1 MSYFLSICIP
11 TYNGG
16 ENLKYNVNKL
26 IKMQPEFGFEV
37 CVSDNASDDGTQ
49 EFMKNIIDKYD
60 FVKYYRHEGN
70 YGFSYNLDY
79 VLNMANG
86 KYRWSLGDD
95 DEINSNSLKKVIDLL
110 QLREP
115 SICVVNG
122 CTPKNVKRVN
132 GLQTKIYDDKN
143 VILSILGEHMAWI
156 SALIFHHLTIKNL
169 NIKNIADNALPH
181 MIEIFK
187 FLSNTC
193 NLLFINEICVSS
205 QENAHIR
212 YNDKILKYLIKD
224 WYNVITFL
232 KEYNDSAKKIYLG
245 AIIKRVFTNKAIL
258 VLRSKNII
266 NKQNINEVRGELKH
280 YPLSF
285 RIKMNLIVYI
295 PYKTL
300 DKFYNIYKIVK
311 YYAKS

>member
-26 IKMQPEFGFEV
+26 IKMQPEFGFEI

-49 EFMKNIIDKYD
+49 EFMEDIIDKYD
-60 FVKYYRHEGN
+60 FVKYHRNEEN

-86 KYRWSLGDD
+86 DFRWSLGDD
-95 DEINSNSLKKVIDLL
+95 DEINSNSLEKVINLL
-110 QLREP
+110 YLHEP

-122 CTPKNVKRVN
+122 CTPKNVKRVK
-132 GLQTKIYDDKN
+132 GLETEIYDDKN

-156 SALIFHHLTIKNL
+156 SCLIFHHLTIKKL
-169 NIKNIADNALPH
+169 NIKNITNNALPH
-181 MIEIFK
+181 MIEIFR

-193 NLLFINEICVSS
+193 NLLFVNEICVSS
-205 QENAHIR
+205 QENAYMR
-212 YNDKILKYLIKD
+212 YNGKILKYPIKD

-232 KEYNDSAKKIYLG
+232 KEYNDSAKKFYLE

-258 VLRSKNII
+258 VLRSQNII
-266 NKQNINEVRGELKH
+266 NKQNINEVREELKH

-285 RIKMNLIVYI
+285 RIKMNLLTYI
-295 PYKTL
+295 PVDCLKYL
-300 DKFYNIYKIVK
+300 YKFYKFVM
-311 YYAKS
+311 